1 MTAHEKSHPV
11 SRRTALAVA
20 GAWLAAPSAY
30 AQSAQPA
37 WPAAG
42 PIKLIVPFAPGGS
55 TDGVARQI
63 ADELRARLGQ
73 TVLVDNR
80 AGAGSTLGTGLVAKA
95 APDGY
100 TLLVSVISAS
110 SVGSTLY
117 RGRLDWD
124 PDKSF
129 AHIADIL
136 RTPYALMANKNAPY
150 ANLAEFVAAA
160 KRSPG
165 ISFGT
170 SGVGSIPHLV
180 MMRFARA
187 AGIELTHVPYR
198 GGALA
203 VTDAIGGTLT
213 LVMDGLAAAVPHL
226 RSGALK
232 GLGVT
237 SAKRSAVL
245 PDLATFVEQGFKDNV
260 VEGWAG
266 IAAPAG
272 TPRPILEKLASA
284 IKDVMALP
292 AMQERYKAASSTSGS
307 LLLDDMQKFVRADAE
322 IWRPLVIDSGA
333 TVD

>member
-1 MTAHEKSHPV
+1 M
-11 SRRTALAVA
+11 
-20 GAWLAAPSAY
+20 
-30 AQSAQPA
+30 
-37 WPAAG
+37 
-42 PIKLIVPFAPGGS
+42 
-55 TDGVARQI
+55 ARQI
-63 ADELRARLGQ
+63 ADELRSRLGQ

-100 TLLVSVISAS
+100 ALLVSVISAS

-124 PDKSF
+124 PDKSL

-150 ANLAEFVAAA
+150 SNLAEFVAAA

-226 RSGALK
+226 RSGALI

-237 SAKRSAVL
+237 SAKRSSVL
-245 PDLATFVEQGFKDNV
+245 PDLATFVEQGFKDNA

-284 IKDVMALP
+284 IKEVMALP

-322 IWRPLVIDSGA
+322 TWRPLVIDSGA